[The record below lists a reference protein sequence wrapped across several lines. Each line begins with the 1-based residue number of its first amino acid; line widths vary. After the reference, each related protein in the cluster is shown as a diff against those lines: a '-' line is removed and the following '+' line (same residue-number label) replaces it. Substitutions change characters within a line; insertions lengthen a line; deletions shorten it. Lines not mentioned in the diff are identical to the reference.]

1 MWDAFERL
9 KTVEPGND
17 KLAQVNA
24 IFNKAA
30 IEPNFRKQ
38 LDDEGKLLT
47 WIGNNFMICHTE
59 TNKIPIAESEHVNN
73 LFHRMFAIVR
83 LLLRKTS
90 RDG

>member
-9 KTVEPGND
+9 KTVGPGND
-17 KLAQVNA
+17 KLAQVSA

-47 WIGNNFMICHTE
+47 WIGNNFRIRHTE
-59 TNKIPIAESEHVNN
+59 TNKIPKAESEHVDN
-73 LFHRMFAIVR
+73 LFHRMFSIVR
-83 LLLRKTS
+83 LLLRKSS